1 MEQNFSEPTGPTTL
15 AVSLFGI
22 PLGLVA
28 LGLAWRMA
36 ETIWAVPA
44 WVADALIWCG
54 ATFWAFLLMAYVG
67 KWLLRTAGARA
78 ELKDPVQSCFIG
90 LAGVVALLASMGVSR
105 DYRPLAVGLYGFGVV
120 WTLLFAIYQTGRL
133 WMGDRKP
140 ETNTPI
146 LYLPLVGGGFVMAS
160 SAAALGYVDW
170 GTFAFGAALFT
181 WLGLEP
187 VILSSL
193 YTAAPIPPA
202 VRPTLGVQL
211 APPAVGAV
219 AYLSVG
225 SGAPDMFAHALVGYA
240 LLQALLSIRL
250 IHWLLKSE
258 PTPAWWSFSFGA
270 AALPTA
276 AMKLVGRGDA
286 GLVSIWAP
294 YLFIVGNLV
303 IVAIAAVT
311 IRWAIKKAR
320 RPRSVLCRPN
330 TDALGFGSRE

>member
-1 MEQNFSEPTGPTTL
+1 MEQKFSERTGPTSV
-15 AVSLFGI
+15 AASLFGI

-28 LGLAWRMA
+28 LGLAWQMA
-36 ETIWAVPA
+36 ETTWAVPA
-44 WVADALIWCG
+44 WVADTLIWSG

-67 KWLLRTAGARA
+67 KWLLRTTGARA
-78 ELKDPVQSCFIG
+78 ELEDPVQSCFIG

-105 DYRPLAVGLYGFGVV
+105 EHRLLALALYGFGTA
-120 WTLLFAIYQTGRL
+120 WTSLFAIYQTGRL
-133 WMGDRKP
+133 WMGDRKQ
-140 ETNTPI
+140 ETNIPI

-160 SAAALGYVDW
+160 SAAALGFVDW
-170 GTFAFGAALFT
+170 GTLAFGAALFT
-181 WLGLEP
+181 WLSLES
-187 VILSSL
+187 VILHSL
-193 YTAAPIPPA
+193 YTAAPVPPA

-225 SGAPDMFAHALVGYA
+225 GGAPDLFAHALVGYA
-240 LLQALLSIRL
+240 LLQAILSIRL

-276 AMKLVGRGDA
+276 AIKLVGHGDA
-286 GLVSIWAP
+286 GLVSTWAP
-294 YLFIVGNLV
+294 YLFVAGNLV

-311 IRWAIKKAR
+311 IRWAIRKAR
-320 RPRSVLCRPN
+320 RPRPVLCRPD
-330 TDALGFGSRE
+330 TDALGFGSRK